1 MEDFANY
8 LYQLR
13 IKNGHYI
20 SQQTLSRLSGY
31 SQTYLSL
38 LETGKAI
45 PSKRCIKTIYEVLK
59 IKGDALKHL

>member
-8 LYQLR
+8 LYQNR
-13 IKNGHYI
+13 TRKGRYV

-38 LETGKAI
+38 LETGKAH
-45 PSKRCIKTIYEVLK
+45 PSKRCVKMILDSLG
-59 IKGDALKHL
+59 IKGSVLERF